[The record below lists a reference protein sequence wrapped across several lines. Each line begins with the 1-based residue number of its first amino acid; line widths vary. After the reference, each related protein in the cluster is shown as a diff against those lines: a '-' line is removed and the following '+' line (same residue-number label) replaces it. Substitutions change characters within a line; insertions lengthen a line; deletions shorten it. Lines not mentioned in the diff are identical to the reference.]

1 MIMEVVVET
10 MVVVGSKILVA
21 ETTAI
26 IITTAAIAAVVAGAI
41 TDQAEADKV
50 TDKVVVI
57 TAVVAGLRSA
67 TNFISSY
74 K

>member
-26 IITTAAIAAVVAGAI
+26 IITTAAIAAAVAGAI